1 MLNLAA
7 QILTNNLSIMKVVKN
22 RFEQLI
28 KSKGIKTNA
37 SHQIAISLEAFDKLA
52 EWAIAEGFYDKQMFF
67 VRVSEWISRHKLPK
81 LPKKRQKI
89 DTDRKFKDIDD
100 LLNDIKQNQ
109 IDKSQKV
116 AMLKLNDDA
125 YQVIIRWAVQQGATG
140 NEEMSILFS
149 DSIMKATLPGQRVQD
164 KTGETP
170 DHGRN
175 TSDSDK
181 PLLNAVS

>member
-1 MLNLAA
+1 
-7 QILTNNLSIMKVVKN
+7 MKVVKN

-28 KSKGIKTNA
+28 KAKDIKTNA
-37 SHQIAISLEAFDKLA
+37 SHQLAISLEAFDKLA
-52 EWAIAEGFYDKQMFF
+52 EWAIMEGIYDKQMFF
-67 VRVSEWISRHKLPK
+67 VRVSEWVSRYKLPK
-81 LPKKRQKI
+81 TPKKQQKI

-140 NEEMSILFS
+140 KEEMSVLFS
-149 DSIMKATLPGQRVQD
+149 DSIMRATLPGQRTQE
-164 KTGETP
+164 KTEATNKDNEQITGKSKT
-170 DHGRN
+170 
-175 TSDSDK
+175 TY
-181 PLLNAVS
+181 LNAIA

>member
-1 MLNLAA
+1 
-7 QILTNNLSIMKVVKN
+7 MKVVKN

-28 KSKGIKTNA
+28 KAKGIKTNA

-89 DTDRKFKDIDD
+89 DNGRKFKDIDD

-125 YQVIIRWAVQQGATG
+125 YQVIIRWAVEQGATG
-140 NEEMSILFS
+140 KEEMSILFS
-149 DSIMKATLPGQRVQD
+149 DSIMKATLPGQKGLEKANIN
-164 KTGETP
+164 KTDNKQEP
-170 DHGRN
+170 
-175 TSDSDK
+175 SDNDANY
-181 PLLNAVS
+181 LDAIA

>member
-1 MLNLAA
+1 
-7 QILTNNLSIMKVVKN
+7 MKKYGK
-22 RFEQLI
+22 
-28 KSKGIKTNA
+28 KS
-37 SHQIAISLEAFDKLA
+37 L
-52 EWAIAEGFYDKQMFF
+52 KQMFF
-67 VRVSEWISRHKLPK
+67 VCVSEWINRHKLPK
-81 LPKKRQKI
+81 LPKKRKKI

-149 DSIMKATLPGQRVQD
+149 DSIIKATLPGQRVQE
-164 KTGETP
+164 KTGTTSENGSNTP
-170 DHGRN
+170 D
-175 TSDSDK
+175 SEK
-181 PLLNAVS
+181 PLLNAVG